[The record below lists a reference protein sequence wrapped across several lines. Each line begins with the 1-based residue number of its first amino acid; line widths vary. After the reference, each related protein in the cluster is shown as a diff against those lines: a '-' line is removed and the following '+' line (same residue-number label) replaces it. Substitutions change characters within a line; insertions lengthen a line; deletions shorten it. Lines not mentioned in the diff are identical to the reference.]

1 MRINIKDKRRMIK
14 IKYANPS
21 KARWGLSATNLQKES
36 CPSLAVDKSIHFNI
50 EKKIDSQ
57 ADRKNIDTKKVM

>member
-21 KARWGLSATNLQKES
+21 KARWGLSVTNLQKES

-50 EKKIDSQ
+50 EKKIDS
-57 ADRKNIDTKKVM
+57 